1 MTNGEFFRKV
11 SVSIPELFSAPK
23 YPLHINANRLP
34 DSFCHNSSS
43 EKRNPKK
50 KKKVEIEKNEH

>member
-50 KKKVEIEKNEH
+50 KKKSRN